1 MKDETAY
8 VAIKECVGLKSRIYL
23 FLVNDSNE
31 HKKAKNVN
39 KNAVATLSHCK

>member
-1 MKDETAY
+1 MKDETAD
-8 VAIKECVGLKSRIYL
+8 VAIKEYVGLKSRIYL

-31 HKKAKNVN
+31 HKKVN